1 MAVKPKGRADTGDAR
16 NVLKKPS
23 QSRSDVRSIKP
34 ARLALRRMGCPF
46 EGISG
51 ENRSA
56 IESVGNFCSP
66 SCRVH
71 EPRTLASLGFR
82 GRPPPFLAKI
92 ASLTPSK
99 RPGQVSIS
107 DGAVDIV
114 IHILNTPWSP
124 WSPCAMQKAST
135 DSLSKWRWMV
145 LLTVHTV
152 VVAFPPLNWHVS
164 SIFVCT
170 GQAMGPLEKTDMQSQ
185 DSGPAEG

>member
-34 ARLALRRMGCPF
+34 ALLALRRMGCPF

-107 DGAVDIV
+107 DGAVDIHSYTYLEYSLESLCYAKGINRLFEQV
-114 IHILNTPWSP
+114 
-124 WSPCAMQKAST
+124 AMDGPAHSA
-135 DSLSKWRWMV
+135 
-145 LLTVHTV
+145 HCGCG
-152 VVAFPPLNWHVS
+152 FPPLKLARV
-164 SIFVCT
+164 
-170 GQAMGPLEKTDMQSQ
+170 
-185 DSGPAEG
+185 